1 MAEPLP
7 KTIGRYEVQREIG
20 RGSMGVVYQ
29 ARDPA
34 LLRTVALK
42 TISLA
47 FAVAGDQRGDF
58 EKRFVQEARAA
69 AALSHPCIVVVYDV
83 GSEPSTGLLYMALE
97 YLRGKTLEGILAQ
110 GQRLD
115 WREALRATGR
125 LADGLHHAHERGIVH
140 RDIKPANIMVLASGE
155 PKIMDFG
162 VARVE
167 ASRLTTGNKVLGSPP
182 YMSPEQADGAALDGR
197 SDVFSLGAVLYEL
210 LTGAKA
216 FGGPDLVTVL
226 TKVAEH
232 TPGPPSRSVPELPPD
247 ADAIVARA
255 LAKSPAAR
263 YPTAKALAEDVDDV
277 LGGRPARHV
286 TRRGETQERSPGQG
300 SAGLAPL
307 ASAMAPSG
315 RVGEGTVRSG
325 LGHGALAFPPGKRV
339 SLGFL
344 SGPRKGEVLVLRR
357 PSVLIGRAG
366 SGPDVDVEVPDPE
379 VSRGHAV
386 FECHGSRMVLR
397 DLGSR
402 NGTFVANERV
412 GEREL
417 DDRGEF
423 RVGATSLMVI
433 LSDLE

>member
-1 MAEPLP
+1 MAELP

-47 FAVAGDQRGDF
+47 FAVAEEERAAF
-58 EKRFVQEARAA
+58 EKRFLQEARAA
-69 AALSHPCIVVVYDV
+69 AGLSHPCIVVVYDV
-83 GSEPSTGLLYMALE
+83 GSDPATGLLYMSLE
-97 YLRGKTLEGILAQ
+97 YLRGKTLEGIVAQ

-182 YMSPEQADGAALDGR
+182 YMSPEQADGAALNGR
-197 SDVFSLGAVLYEL
+197 SDIFSLGAVLYEL
-210 LTGAKA
+210 LTGKKA
-216 FGGPDLVTVL
+216 FGGPDLVTIL
-226 TKVAEH
+226 TRLAEH
-232 TPGPPSRSVPELPPD
+232 TPEPPSRSVPDLP
-247 ADAIVARA
+247 AEVDAIVARA
-255 LAKSPAAR
+255 LAKLPGAR
-263 YPTAKALAEDVDDV
+263 YPTAKALAQDIEGV
-277 LGGRPARHV
+277 LAGRP
-286 TRRGETQERSPGQG
+286 TRDAAPRGATQNRPVAQP
-300 SAGLAPL
+300 SAAAPPSSTLAPAEL
-307 ASAMAPSG
+307 
-315 RVGEGTVRSG
+315 VGDRTVRAG
-325 LGHGALAFPPGKRV
+325 LGHGALSFPPGKRV

-366 SGPDVDVEVPDPE
+366 GGPDIEVEVPDPE

-412 GEREL
+412 GEREME
-417 DDRGEF
+417 DRGEF

-433 LSDLE
+433 LSELE